1 RTHTLTHTRTLARH
15 STDTDT
21 QTHNLSPQYFQS
33 TMTAAPVLVVAA
45 AAFTPDGLV
54 PSDTHRRRHC
64 RRPAAPPVRYRVL
77 HAVAVALL
85 VSIATFFLAS
95 SSSSSISSFSG
106 SWNPLVF
113 AAPTQDD
120 IINAMGA
127 RMNEAVQARLELNKH
142 KAQLD
147 AFEGAVTKAKA
158 DCDAACMAEQKKIQ
172 DANNAMQTA
181 KDNAGARRIAIG
193 TDTSLSKD
201 DKRNQQAK
209 VATDLGS
216 ALASGKSEIAS
227 ATNAERAHQS
237 ASMATQNAVENDRAK
252 LIKPSLEGLGIKSYP
267 DASKGETREDWVN
280 PLFFKTNPPPRQVAH
295 RNSEFTYNGLP
306 VDAGR
311 GKNGRGDTVATR
323 EESKVRILSNIGA
336 SETEADFNAVK
347 NRVNS
352 GDLARELQAKL
363 PAGANIVS
371 IEAKDPMV
379 KDGRRLTAGDKQG
392 NVNAI
397 IEVGGER
404 MGLIMHCDLTRRDG
418 ITITR
423 RSASGAGCKKRVN
436 AMNNQFLGALK
447 KNKDGSLDLK
457 STLRSAKNTMKG
469 VDINKNRLA
478 DGKKAIRLGKAK
490 DAAAKQG
497 KAINEAS
504 CDVVVTTSL
513 HQPPPPL
520 PSAIDILFAPFFLDP
535 LVLAIVGNE
544 DDDDDDDHDRHQSN
558 RPAMPIVA
566 AAASSSS
573 SRPTAAA
580 IAVIAALRLVCR
592 RANSAVLAYSSRAAA
607 TASHLQAPPLD
618 RHLRRIPTGRFRIAS
633 QSALDDFLTRT
644 SAAAT
649 EAETA
654 RFLAEFDDDGDTADD
669 RADKPH
675 TYDPAASVHAL
686 TVALPPD
693 DSDSYV
699 SLDTLADL
707 AALRLLDVS
716 ARSCALPAARCPAAF
731 PVLKR
736 LRIAQCGLADILRWR
751 IPALLNL
758 LAAAPALA
766 DLELHGRWRT
776 TPGDTDTD
784 ADADDAPPLAPA
796 LRRLTLWCMELQA
809 NSGAVDVAAAA
820 AEVATIHALQ
830 RHAPGVEALCLRAYD
845 RDPLTYDSYSGA
857 PLADCAA
864 QLRAVAAWPRLRE
877 LRIVAPLPMWGSDD
891 SWLPALA
898 SRCPSLATIA
908 YAGRPSGHWGGGDR
922 LSARALDTALHA
934 LRAGGGGLRKLEL
947 QHVDWVE
954 RDPELRAVL
963 QYYGVEVVLLPAA
976 SGAFD

>member
-1 RTHTLTHTRTLARH
+1 MTKGISKRK
-15 STDTDT
+15 
-21 QTHNLSPQYFQS
+21 SPP
-33 TMTAAPVLVVAA
+33 TWAAP
-45 AAFTPDGLV
+45 
-54 PSDTHRRRHC
+54 S
-64 RRPAAPPVRYRVL
+64 PA
-77 HAVAVALL
+77 
-85 VSIATFFLAS
+85 
-95 SSSSSISSFSG
+95 
-106 SWNPLVF
+106 
-113 AAPTQDD
+113 
-120 IINAMGA
+120 
-127 RMNEAVQARLELNKH
+127 E
-142 KAQLD
+142 
-147 AFEGAVTKAKA
+147 
-158 DCDAACMAEQKKIQ
+158 
-172 DANNAMQTA
+172 
-181 KDNAGARRIAIG
+181 
-193 TDTSLSKD
+193 
-201 DKRNQQAK
+201 
-209 VATDLGS
+209 
-216 ALASGKSEIAS
+216 KSEIAS

-267 DASKGETREDWVN
+267 DASKGETREDW

-363 PAGANIVS
+363 PAGANIT
-371 IEAKDPMV
+371 A
-379 KDGRRLTAGDKQG
+379 GGLTAGDKQG

-397 IEVGGER
+397 IEVG
-404 MGLIMHCDLTRRDG
+404 DATAS
-418 ITITR
+418 
-423 RSASGAGCKKRVN
+423 RSRAAPASGAGCKKRVN
-436 AMNNQFLGALK
+436 AMNNQFLWRPEEEQGR
-447 KNKDGSLDLK
+447 SLDLK
-457 STLRSAKNTMKG
+457 STLRSRKEHHEG
-469 VDINKNRLA
+469 LRRLA
-478 DGKKAIRLGKAK
+478 TSWSPPHC
-490 DAAAKQG
+490 
-497 KAINEAS
+497 INRRRHCHPLS
-504 CDVVVTTSL
+504 TSF
-513 HQPPPPL
+513 
-520 PSAIDILFAPFFLDP
+520 FAPFFLDP

-566 AAASSSS
+566 AAALFLVEPPPPPPPSPSSPPSVWS
-573 SRPTAAA
+573 AA
-580 IAVIAALRLVCR
+580 
-592 RANSAVLAYSSRAAA
+592 RANSAVLAYSSRGRRHRQPTFKLPRSTA
-607 TASHLQAPPLD
+607 TSA
-618 RHLRRIPTGRFRIAS
+618 
-633 QSALDDFLTRT
+633 SALDAFLTRT

-675 TYDPAASVHAL
+675 THDPAASVHAI

-693 DSDSYV
+693 DGDSYV

-736 LRIAQCGLADILRWR
+736 LRIGQCGLADILRWR

-758 LAAAPALA
+758 LAAAPALV

-809 NSGAVDVAAAA
+809 DSGAVDVAAAA

-830 RHAPGVEALCLRAYD
+830 RHAPGVEALCLRAHD

-908 YAGRPSGHWGGGDR
+908 YAGRPSGHWSGGDR
-922 LSARALDTALHA
+922 LSARALDSALHA
-934 LRAGGGGLRKLEL
+934 LRAGAGGLRKLEL

-963 QYYGVEVVLLPAA
+963 QNYGVEVVLLPAA